1 MDNTAA
7 TSAQP
12 ANLFR
17 RLRIKSRQIM
27 LLDALD
33 EHRNLRRAAAAIN
46 TTQPAATALLQQLE
60 EGLGVLLF
68 ERHARGMEPTVYGE
82 VMIRYAR
89 GVLHDFA
96 YAGDE
101 MAALAAGAAGLV
113 RIGSVMGGTPVL
125 LTQGLARFKAGNP
138 RVRISLQVDTSDLLM
153 PALLRGDLDVVL
165 GRLPDQFYDEDLEI
179 EQLEGE
185 SMSVVA
191 RPGHPLFD
199 LGEISLA
206 DLVAQTWILHPLG
219 SPMRRRVAQG
229 GFKVTAEEL
238 RPLVHDAQPAEEV
251 SFMGRIC
258 AGLGGEVFSNDGT
271 CQPGGAPRHRRDLV
285 DPGDHL
291 ASRSQR
297 HDLGG
302 AAGRGAALCQLWHGR
317 HRSSAPAYFH
327 GQPGHHHAQEKRS
340 VARGQGLSARAARQ
354 HAGTANRPLISSPIG
369 AGAVRCRET
378 ARATRTPTNPRRCA
392 LSAPI
397 QY

>member
-89 GVLHDFA
+89 GVLHDFT

-101 MAALAAGAAGLV
+101 MAALAAGASGLV

-185 SMSVVA
+185 PMSVVA

-199 LGEISLA
+199 IGEITLA

-219 SPMRRRVAQG
+219 SPMRRRVEQ
-229 GFKVTAEEL
+229 
-238 RPLVHDAQPAEEV
+238 
-251 SFMGRIC
+251 
-258 AGLGGEVFSNDGT
+258 
-271 CQPGGAPRHRRDLV
+271 
-285 DPGDHL
+285 
-291 ASRSQR
+291 
-297 HDLGG
+297 
-302 AAGRGAALCQLWHGR
+302 AL
-317 HRSSAPAYFH
+317 
-327 GQPGHHHAQEKRS
+327 
-340 VARGQGLSARAARQ
+340 Q
-354 HAGTANRPLISSPIG
+354 HASLAAPPDIVETSSILATTSLLEASDMISVVPLDVAQHYANYGMVAIVPVPLPISMANLGIITRKKKDQSP
-369 AGAVRCRET
+369 AVKGFLHALRDSMLEPQI
-378 ARATRTPTNPRRCA
+378 AR
-392 LSAPI
+392 
-397 QY
+397 